1 MSHEICFSIWASGLA
16 SSHMSP
22 MYSKP
27 FLAQAADPAVL
38 RYCDCRNLQF
48 PAMPAVLRSCGPCW
62 LQFLQSLQLIRSGS
76 LGHTRS
82 SNRKVSDAG
91 IIPKHEL
98 CERERERDRE
108 RASIQLSVPTIYCSR
123 ISRVSL
129 LISPN
134 LNSPGPVKL
143 LFGRVSAKK
152 PLPD

>member
-1 MSHEICFSIWASGLA
+1 
-16 SSHMSP
+16 

-98 CERERERDRE
+98 CERERERERARE
-108 RASIQLSVPTIYCSR
+108 RERETERGLRYSCRSQPFIAQG
-123 ISRVSL
+123 SL
-129 LISPN
+129 GSPY
-134 LNSPGPVKL
+134 
-143 LFGRVSAKK
+143 
-152 PLPD
+152 